1 MPINALGHRAADNV
15 RLVRSEAVTLSAD
28 DTYNLLKLP
37 KKAFVTAVWL
47 EIITPFDDQSVDGTL
62 LVGFAGNGEVADTD
76 YFMANAVT
84 LPLVA
89 GNKVSTVG
97 KWFGAASG
105 LITITAND
113 NDSVVNPVVR
123 IWATYS
129 IIH

>member
-1 MPINALGHRAADNV
+1 MITALGHRAADNV
-15 RLVRSEAVTLSAD
+15 RLIRSEAVTLAAD
-28 DTYNLLKLP
+28 DTYALLKLP

-47 EIITPFDDQSVDGTL
+47 EIITPFDDQTTDGTL
-62 LVGFAGNGEVADTD
+62 TVGFSGNGETADAD
-76 YFMANAVT
+76 YFLANSVA

-97 KWFGAASG
+97 KWFGTAAG
-105 LITITAND
+105 LITVTADD

>member
-1 MPINALGHRAADNV
+1 MAINALGHRAADNV
-15 RLVRSEAVTLSAD
+15 RLVRSEAVTLAAD

-47 EIITPFDDQSVDGTL
+47 EIITPFDDQSTDGTL
-62 LVGFAGNGEVADTD
+62 TVGFSGNGESADAD
-76 YFMANAVT
+76 YFMNDTACA
-84 LPLVA
+84 PLVA

-97 KWFGAASG
+97 KWFGTASG

-113 NDSVVNPVVR
+113 NDSTVNPVVR